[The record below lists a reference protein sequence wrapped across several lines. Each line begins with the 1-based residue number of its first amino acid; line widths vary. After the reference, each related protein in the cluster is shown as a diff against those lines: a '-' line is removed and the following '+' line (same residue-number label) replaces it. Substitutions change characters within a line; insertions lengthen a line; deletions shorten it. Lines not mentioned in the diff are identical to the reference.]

1 MARTALGSQLCGEVC
16 LQLRR
21 PNRLQRCAATG
32 HVTVPE
38 MAALLGV
45 TRVAAY
51 AYIKNGL
58 IPVFLLAGRKNLI
71 RLADVVEFRKRRQS
85 GEFNYRRLFPFG
97 DE

>member
-1 MARTALGSQLCGEVC
+1 MRFVFSYGDQTVFRDVPPSGQ
-16 LQLRR
+16 
-21 PNRLQRCAATG
+21 
-32 HVTVPE
+32 VTVPE
-38 MAALLGV
+38 MAALLGI

-71 RLADVVEFRKRRQS
+71 RLSDVVEFRRRRQQ
-85 GEFNYRRLFPFG
+85 GDFNYRRLFPFG